1 MIKIDENLISFY
13 FLNCVFCN
21 IPVKVTIDYHTDEK
35 RNVKQPPLLGNAV
48 TFIAQYLQR
57 FSVIKNR
64 VSSPYFL

>member
-1 MIKIDENLISFY
+1 M
-13 FLNCVFCN
+13 
-21 IPVKVTIDYHTDEK
+21 DYHTDEK

-48 TFIAQYLQR
+48 IFIAQYLQR